1 MSHKL
6 TYKFIV
12 GFLIFIN
19 SFSSFI
25 FAQSES
31 TPFLTIGSPNGNEFW
46 QVGKTPSITW
56 ESANLTSDVVLEYSI
71 NNGSSWLP
79 IATVSNTSNSYQWS
93 IPNTISLQC
102 LVRAKSDVVDDTSD
116 AVFEIS
122 NDTSSC
128 TIVVLGSS
136 TAYGT
141 GATPEEN
148 SWVNL
153 YDSALFQKNTKL
165 NIINLGYPG
174 LTTYQILPTGTTLP
188 NEVVETIDEDRNITK
203 ALTYNPTAIIVNMPS
218 NDTANGYSVTS
229 QLQNYATLNTVATNN
244 SVQMWI
250 ATPQPRNFS
259 TTSKIQTQIDVKD
272 EMFSIYTDKA
282 IDFWSDIDDVD
293 GKILSNLDFGDGI
306 HINNTGH
313 NILFNRVLNKNIE
326 EFTCLGE
333 TLSLTKTAI
342 NTDFE
347 LHVFPNPVKD
357 FIFLYFNTN
366 FSGELKAEFYDVLG
380 RRISQK
386 NMGFTFKTGNN
397 NIPIGLKEVE
407 SLRNQFIFGIFTFK
421 TDNNI
426 IQKRVKLVLK

>member
-1 MSHKL
+1 MTYKL
-6 TYKFIV
+6 TYKIV
-12 GFLIFIN
+12 FGFLILIN
-19 SFSSFI
+19 SFSSFL
-25 FAQSES
+25 FAQPET
-31 TPFLTIGSPNGNEFW
+31 TPFLNIGSPNGNEFW

-79 IATVSNTSNSYQWS
+79 IATVSNTSKSYQWS

-102 LVRAKSDVVDDTSD
+102 LVRAKSDAIDDVSN

-122 NDTSSC
+122 DDTSSC

-141 GATPEEN
+141 GATPIEN

-153 YDSALFQKNTKL
+153 YSSALFQKNTKL
-165 NIINLGYPG
+165 NVINLGYPG
-174 LTTYQILPTGTTLP
+174 FTTYQILPTGTTLP
-188 NEVVETIDEDRNITK
+188 DGVVETIDENRNITK

-218 NDTANGYSVTS
+218 NDTANGYSITS
-229 QLQNYATLNTVATNN
+229 QLENYATLNSVSTDN

-259 TTSKIQTQIDVKD
+259 TPSKIQTQIDVRD
-272 EMFSIYTDKA
+272 EIFSIYTDKA
-282 IDFWSDIDDVD
+282 IDFWNDIADVN

-306 HINNTGH
+306 HLNNVGH

-326 EFTCLGE
+326 EFTCPGG
-333 TLSLTKTAI
+333 TLNLTKTVI
-342 NTDFE
+342 NADFE
-347 LHVFPNPVKD
+347 LHIFPNPYKD
-357 FIFLYFNTN
+357 FIFLNFNTN

-380 RRISQK
+380 RRITQK
-386 NMGFTFKTGNN
+386 NMNFTFKTGNN
-397 NIPIGLKEVE
+397 NVPIGLKEIE
-407 SLRNQFIFGIFTFK
+407 SHNQLIFGIFTFK

-426 IQKRVKLVLK
+426 IQKRVKLILK